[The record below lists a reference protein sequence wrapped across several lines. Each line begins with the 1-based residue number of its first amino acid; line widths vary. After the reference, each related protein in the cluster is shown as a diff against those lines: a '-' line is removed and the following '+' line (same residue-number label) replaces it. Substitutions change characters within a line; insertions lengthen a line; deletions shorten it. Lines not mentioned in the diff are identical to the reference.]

1 MAVHPN
7 IRVILLSG
15 ELGASVVSA
24 LKAGA
29 SGYLAKDAADRDLVD
44 GIRAAADGRP
54 VIAAA
59 ALGHVMDAL
68 RRSEERSPLTPRDRV
83 MLECVA
89 QGNTNEQIARE
100 LGHSISTVKA
110 HLAALYA
117 KVGASDRASALAICF
132 RRGWISVV
140 RRHVIGERD
149 GAFLSN
155 CHRR

>member
-1 MAVHPN
+1 M
-7 IRVILLSG
+7 ILLSG

-68 RRSEERSPLTPRDRV
+68 RRIEEPSPLTPRDRA

-117 KVGASDRASALAICF
+117 KVEQRS
-132 RRGWISVV
+132 SVCA
-140 RRHVIGERD
+140 RDLLPPRLDHVARTCEIDERD
-149 GAFLSN
+149 GAFLSIY
-155 CHRR
+155 HRR